1 MREIEV
7 RELPYLPLGHQGEN
21 EAQRIV
27 WRGLADSWAR
37 LYGEG
42 VFALT
47 VLREGDSA
55 PYPASLK
62 SENGDVIW
70 TLSNADTAKAGEGM
84 AELTYTVGGVIAK
97 SRTWRTVVE
106 PSLSANGTT
115 KPPPAYQSWVDEVL
129 QAAADAETAV
139 SKMPYVDETTGNWF
153 KWDATAGAFA
163 DTGVA
168 ATGPQGEVGPKGDT
182 GEQGPKGDTGA
193 TGPKGDTGAPG
204 AQGPKGETGATGATG
219 PQGPKGET
227 GPRGPQ
233 GEQGIQGE
241 TGPAGPQGPVGPK
254 GDTGDTGPQGLKGD
268 TGETGP
274 VGPTGPIG
282 HQGETGP
289 AGPQG
294 ETGERGPKGETGD
307 KGDKG
312 DAFTYSDFTKEQLE
326 GLRGPQ
332 GIQGPK
338 GEKGDTGDTGPQGE
352 KGDKGDTGETGPRG
366 PQGGQGIQGPTGPQG
381 EKGETGAQGPKGA
394 TGDTGPQGPKGDT
407 GSGFKVLGYYDTAG
421 ALDEAKLATAQP
433 GDAYGVGTAEPYDIY
448 ILNGTTGKFINNGPL
463 QGAKGDKGDTGAQ
476 GPKGDQGDV
485 GPTGSAGPT
494 GPQGEVG
501 PQGPTGPAG
510 ADGAKGADGAAGKDG
525 VTYIPSVSDAGVIS
539 WTNDGGKTN
548 PKSVSI
554 KGPKGDT
561 GATGADGA
569 AGPQGP
575 KGDPGETGPQGP
587 AGADGAAGKDG
598 VTFTPSM
605 SDDGDLSWT
614 NDGGKANPQTVNLKG
629 PKGDTGTRG
638 PAGADGAKGDTGPEG
653 PRGLQGKTGP
663 AGADGKTPV
672 KGTDYFTP
680 ADVNEIAAEAAKK
693 VDISG
698 KLDKT
703 GDGSNVTAA
712 FTAAETRTNIATGE
726 KLSVL
731 LGKIAKW
738 LGDLKALAF
747 KDKVAKTDLANDVQT
762 SLDKADSALQS
773 APVTSVNGATGEV
786 KGTFYVT
793 VTQGDNYNITADKTA
808 MEVYKAYAAGYAVYA
823 ITKFPETDV
832 PFVLPLVSAV
842 NMRDMI
848 LLGFA
853 ALGSLSPEAAPNY
866 PVVVYNGA
874 NKKWTTWFGTLA
886 TPVDIPSELKNPY
899 SLNIKIGDTTTSY
912 DGSATKTVKIPEG
925 WPTMRKVTLPVTGWN
940 SSTKQQSVT
949 VTGVL
954 ADGTKQRVFCS
965 PVDES
970 YDSVWNVCYVQCVG
984 HGADSLTFQCDEIP
998 TAAIEV
1004 FVSVQPVNFTS

>member
-1 MREIEV
+1 MVIENAYALEEIK
-7 RELPYLPLGHQGEN
+7 LGRRGEN
-21 EAQRIV
+21 QARKV
-27 WRGLADSWAR
+27 VFDVLRKWREG
-37 LYGEG
+37 YGEG
-42 VFALT
+42 VASLI
-47 VLREGDSA
+47 VQRNGDA
-55 PYPASLK
+55 QPYPVTVTEDDGALVWLVS
-62 SENGDVIW
+62 SV
-70 TLSNADTAKAGEGM
+70 DTAVAGEGA
-84 AELTYTVGGVIAK
+84 AELRYTVGDTIVK
-97 SRTWRTVVE
+97 SQIYKTRVRETLEDSGET
-106 PSLSANGTT
+106 
-115 KPPPAYQSWVDEVL
+115 PPPAYQSWVDEVL

-168 ATGPQGEVGPKGDT
+168 ATGPQGEVGPKGET
-182 GEQGPKGDTGA
+182 GAQGPKGETGA
-193 TGPKGDTGAPG
+193 TGPKGDTGATG

-219 PQGPKGET
+219 P
-227 GPRGPQ
+227 
-233 GEQGIQGE
+233 
-241 TGPAGPQGPVGPK
+241 
-254 GDTGDTGPQGLKGD
+254 
-268 TGETGP
+268 

-282 HQGETGP
+282 PQGETGP

-366 PQGGQGIQGPTGPQG
+366 PQGEQGIQGPTGPQG
-381 EKGETGAQGPKGA
+381 EKGDTGAQGPKGA

-433 GDAYGVGTAEPYDIY
+433 GDAYGVGTAKPYDIY

-463 QGAKGDKGDTGAQ
+463 QGAKGDKGDAGAQ

-485 GPTGSAGPT
+485 GPTGPAGPT

-510 ADGAKGADGAAGKDG
+510 KDGAKGADGLPGKD
-525 VTYIPSVSDAGVIS
+525 
-539 WTNDGGKTN
+539 
-548 PKSVSI
+548 
-554 KGPKGDT
+554 
-561 GATGADGA
+561 GADGA
-569 AGPQGP
+569 
-575 KGDPGETGPQGP
+575 PGK
-587 AGADGAAGKDG
+587 DGTNGRDG

-629 PKGDTGTRG
+629 PKGDTGARG

-653 PRGLQGKTGP
+653 PRGPQGETGP

-680 ADVNEIAAEAAKK
+680 TDVNEIAAEAAKK

-698 KLDKT
+698 KLGKT

-712 FTAAETRTNIATGE
+712 FTAASTRANVATGE

-731 LGKIAKW
+731 FGKIAKW
-738 LGDLKALAF
+738 FADLGSLAF
-747 KDKVAKTDLANDVQT
+747 KSTVAKSDLASDVQT
-762 SLDKADSALQS
+762 SLGKADSALQS
-773 APVTSVNGATGEV
+773 YTETDPTVPEWAKAVTKPRYSKSEVGLGNVDNVKQYSASNPPPYPVTSVNGKTGA
-786 KGTFYVT
+786 VT
-793 VTQGDNYNITADKTA
+793 VSVPTVPSTTNILKGNGSGGLVAATRGSDYIASGNIVKQTLVNTETTPTENFA
-808 MEVYKAYAAGYAVYA
+808 INWVYG
-823 ITKFPETDV
+823 
-832 PFVLPLVSAV
+832 
-842 NMRDMI
+842 
-848 LLGFA
+848 
-853 ALGSLSPEAAPNY
+853 
-866 PVVVYNGA
+866 
-874 NKKWTTWFGTLA
+874 
-886 TPVDIPSELKNPY
+886 
-899 SLNIKIGDTTTSY
+899 
-912 DGSATKTVKIPEG
+912 
-925 WPTMRKVTLPVTGWN
+925 
-940 SSTKQQSVT
+940 
-949 VTGVL
+949 
-954 ADGTKQRVFCS
+954 
-965 PVDES
+965 
-970 YDSVWNVCYVQCVG
+970 
-984 HGADSLTFQCDEIP
+984 
-998 TAAIEV
+998 
-1004 FVSVQPVNFTS
+1004 